1 MFRNMKTTLYISVL
15 FVFVLIFNMACKSK
29 KNIAEENNIIEIK
42 DEAVSGISKTTA
54 SALVYKTRK
63 DYSQFVPVI
72 MNDAKTEIISYPDP
86 TDVYYKGA
94 LAFPTVLAK
103 GYLLDNRGISPNV
116 AFLNYTYQ
124 EYSKLKGSPAMG
136 TLINKIMDKNPLLEL
151 WNCGLRTNFK
161 NEVEEINVLI
171 NNNFADCK
179 QVFVE
184 PITNDL
190 PKD

>member
-1 MFRNMKTTLYISVL
+1 MKTTSYISVL
-15 FVFVLIFNMACKSK
+15 FVFVLLFNMACKSK
-29 KNIAEENNIIEIK
+29 KNIAEENIIEIK
-42 DEAVSGISKTTA
+42 DGAVSGISKTTA

-86 TDVYYKGA
+86 TDVYYKGT
-94 LAFPTVLAK
+94 LAYPTVLVK
-103 GYLLDNRGISPNV
+103 GYLLDNRGISPNI
-116 AFLNYTYQ
+116 AFLNYTYE
-124 EYSKLKGSPAMG
+124 EYSKLKALPAMG
-136 TLINKIMDKNPLLEL
+136 TLMKKIKDKNPLLEL

-161 NEVEEINVLI
+161 NEVEEINLLI
-171 NNNFADCK
+171 NNNFAGCK

-184 PITNDL
+184 PVSNDL